1 MTNIS
6 VVTVV
11 TQESFLCRLR
21 LPNERLP
28 DHQPLLQ
35 PLRAHAQGHHGE
47 KHQKVQKG
55 LKTHVEKELKLI
67 PKYQKGT
74 EGIWSGRGTPWPRRV
89 GKVLCKKV
97 VKESKIVYGSPPCNR
112 V

>member
-11 TQESFLCRLR
+11 TQESFFCRLR

-28 DHQPLLQ
+28 NHQPLLQ

-47 KHQKVQKG
+47 KYQKVQKG
-55 LKTHVEKELKLI
+55 LKTHVEKKLKLI
-67 PKYQKGT
+67 PN
-74 EGIWSGRGTPWPRRV
+74 I
-89 GKVLCKKV
+89 KKV
-97 VKESKIVYGSPPCNR
+97 PKGLGAGGEPLGREEWGRCSAKKLSRNQKMFMGRRPVTE
-112 V
+112 